1 MANNNTS
8 FSMDGLEVYFQSR
21 RARFDAQLA
30 SRLVEF
36 IEATEESLDCA
47 IYDLRHPA
55 VLDALV
61 KLTSAGKQLRIAFDT
76 SGERSGGLMADPKP
90 NGTRMALQD
99 RGLINLATPVHNGR
113 HLMHDK
119 FVVRDGRDVWTGSAN
134 FTVGGLELQDNN
146 CLVVTSPELATLYT
160 ATFEEM
166 LSPSHHHS
174 SSSVSRQA
182 PASVRVGQAA
192 LTPMFSPA
200 ASENIEQSIIAALTK
215 AHKVR
220 VLAFLI
226 SDQGIL
232 DTLASCAQNPD
243 VDISGVYDP
252 NGMDDVTRYRHN
264 DTSSF
269 WFMHDPRFVAAPSHS
284 FNPRREQDFMHNK
297 LLIIDNSLVITGSYN
312 FSENAEA
319 NDENLVF
326 IESAAVAAAYTDYF
340 EELYATYGGSS
351 LTRAA

>member
-1 MANNNTS
+1 MANNSTI
-8 FSMDGLEVYFQSR
+8 FSMDGLEVYFQSK
-21 RARFDAQLA
+21 RARFNAQLA

-61 KLTSAGKQLRIAFDT
+61 KIANNGKQLRIAFDT

-90 NGTRMALQD
+90 NGTRKALQD
-99 RGLINLATPVHNGR
+99 KGLINLATPVHNGR

-119 FVVRDGRDVWTGSAN
+119 FLVRDGHYVWTGSAN

-146 CLVVTSPELATLYT
+146 CLIATSPELATLYT

-166 LSPSHHHS
+166 LSPSHQHT
-174 SSSVSRQA
+174 SSVSRQV
-182 PASVRVGQAA
+182 PTSVKVGQAV
-192 LTPMFSPA
+192 LTPTFSPA
-200 ASENIEQSIIAALTK
+200 EGENLEQSIIAALTK

-232 DTLASCAQNPD
+232 DALASCAQNPN
-243 VDISGVYDP
+243 VDIGGVYDP
-252 NGMDDVTRYRHN
+252 SGMDDVMRYRHN

-269 WFMHDPRFVAAPSHS
+269 WFMNDPRFVAAPSHS

-297 LLIIDNSLVITGSYN
+297 LLVIDDSLVITGSYN

-319 NDENLVF
+319 NDENLIF
-326 IESAAVAAAYTDYF
+326 IESAAVAAAFTGYF
-340 EELYATYGGSS
+340 DELYVTYSGSS
-351 LTRAA
+351 LARAA